1 MTHAFTRS
9 LSATVA
15 ISAVLALG
23 STPVFAQDAAPA
35 IQLPPPAAT
44 SSAAPV
50 TSTSPTTTVAPS
62 AATSVAA
69 PAAPAIVLPDVSAAP
84 SEPTASA
91 PTSVS
96 APVEPRAERTAP
108 ERTVQRSATRAVAA
122 PASAQAPSRASAA
135 TAAPSQAE
143 AAPASSHNILAA
155 DPVPPAG
162 NTARPAATPAPAQDR
177 GGDGLPGEA
186 IAGLLAALGLGAIG
200 YGVMRS
206 RRRRDEDEV
215 AYDTAIE
222 PVAAEPPAFA
232 PEARSD
238 VAEPAPRTAPVFG
251 APGIAGDRQVQ
262 YGFARSSVQAP
273 ADGEL
278 LEREPMVLA
287 TPVAP
292 AAAPNRKAP
301 APLAGS
307 IGDMSAEERTR
318 LIDEMVEAEP
328 DEANPF
334 TARPARRKRARLIL
348 QRMEHEQ
355 RQNSNAPFD
364 WRTYR
369 PTTEPT
375 EPASPPLV
383 TA

>member
-84 SEPTASA
+84 SEPKSA
-91 PTSVS
+91 S
-96 APVEPRAERTAP
+96 APVESRAERTVP
-108 ERTVQRSATRAVAA
+108 ERTVQRSATRVAAA
-122 PASAQAPSRASAA
+122 PASPQAPSRASAP

-143 AAPASSHNILAA
+143 AALASSHNILAA
-155 DPVPPAG
+155 DPVAPAG
-162 NTARPAATPAPAQDR
+162 NIARPAATPAPAQDR

-186 IAGLLAALGLGAIG
+186 IAGLLAALGLGAVG
-200 YGVMRS
+200 YAMMRS

-238 VAEPAPRTAPVFG
+238 VAEPAPRTASVFG
-251 APGIAGDRQVQ
+251 ATGIAGDRQVQ

-334 TARPARRKRARLIL
+334 IARPARRKRARLIL

>member
-1 MTHAFTRS
+1 
-9 LSATVA
+9 
-15 ISAVLALG
+15 
-23 STPVFAQDAAPA
+23 
-35 IQLPPPAAT
+35 
-44 SSAAPV
+44 
-50 TSTSPTTTVAPS
+50 
-62 AATSVAA
+62 
-69 PAAPAIVLPDVSAAP
+69 
-84 SEPTASA
+84 
-91 PTSVS
+91 
-96 APVEPRAERTAP
+96 
-108 ERTVQRSATRAVAA
+108 
-122 PASAQAPSRASAA
+122 
-135 TAAPSQAE
+135 
-143 AAPASSHNILAA
+143 
-155 DPVPPAG
+155 
-162 NTARPAATPAPAQDR
+162 
-177 GGDGLPGEA
+177 LPGEA

-262 YGFARSSVQAP
+262 YGFARSSAQAP

-292 AAAPNRKAP
+292 AAAPAAAPKRTAP
-301 APLAGS
+301 APLAGT

>member
-1 MTHAFTRS
+1 MTQAFTRS
-9 LSATVA
+9 LSATAA

-62 AATSVAA
+62 VAA
-69 PAAPAIVLPDVSAAP
+69 PVAAPAIVLPEVSAAP

-91 PTSVS
+91 PKSVS

-177 GGDGLPGEA
+177 GDGLPGEA

-262 YGFARSSVQAP
+262 YGFARSSAQAP

-278 LEREPMVLA
+278 LEREPKVLA
-287 TPVAP
+287 TPIAPAAAP

-301 APLAGS
+301 APLAGT

-334 TARPARRKRARLIL
+334 IARPARRKRARLIL